1 MKLQEH
7 DYEHAEEKDF
17 GDSEFLAYRDI
28 ATNDFRKSEKESK
41 IQIIK
46 KMLELRHN
54 MKYNQHLLSV
64 YLKAK
69 SLFDTM
75 VDEQRAQI
83 TYLEEIYNH
92 INGMIRDTHRKNT
105 MTAELLKD
113 KKRIGLLLKKMRN
126 SYDKLTN
133 VYTVINVTVQKMNEL
148 IASIEEADDNIEDTE
163 LDSDVEADELE
174 DSEDEIEADEDEDNE
189 DEIEAGKDSEDDME
203 LDDESE
209 DEDDMELD
217 DESEDEDE
225 DEDDTELDREDED
238 DTELDREDEDEAE
251 DEDEDED
258 EETELFDEDEND
270 DEVND
275 EAEADAPFIMVF

>member
-7 DYEHAEEKDF
+7 EHEHTEEENF
-17 GDSEFLAYRDI
+17 GDSDFLAYRDI

-41 IQIIK
+41 IQLIK

-83 TYLEEIYNH
+83 TYLEEIYDH
-92 INGMIRDTHRKNT
+92 INGIIRDTHRKNT

-113 KKRIGLLLKKMRN
+113 KKHIGILLKKMRN

-133 VYTVINVTVQKMNEL
+133 VYTVIDVTVQKMNEL
-148 IASIEEADDNIEDTE
+148 IASIEDSEVEDEAVEAVEADNSEDSEVEDEADEDEAVEDEDTE
-163 LDSDVEADELE
+163 LDNDDTELEDEDSEDMELDNDVEADDLE
-174 DSEDEIEADEDEDNE
+174 D
-189 DEIEAGKDSEDDME
+189 DDTE
-203 LDDESE
+203 LD
-209 DEDDMELD
+209 
-217 DESEDEDE
+217 DEDE
-225 DEDDTELDREDED
+225 DEDDDIELDDEDNEDDED
-238 DTELDREDEDEAE
+238 DDTALKV
-251 DEDEDED
+251 
-258 EETELFDEDEND
+258 EDEN
-270 DEVND
+270 EEE
-275 EAEADAPFIMVF
+275 EAHAPFIMVF

>member
-7 DYEHAEEKDF
+7 EHEHAEEEDF
-17 GDSEFLAYRDI
+17 GDSDFLAYRDI

-83 TYLEEIYNH
+83 TYLEEIYDH
-92 INGMIRDTHRKNT
+92 INGMIRETHRKNT
-105 MTAELLKD
+105 ITAELLKD

-133 VYTVINVTVQKMNEL
+133 VYTVIDVTVQKMNEL
-148 IASIEEADDNIEDTE
+148 IASIEEADNNSEDSEDEAVEADDSDVEVDEDEAVDVDDSEHTE
-163 LDSDVEADELE
+163 LDNDVEADEDESDDTELEDE
-174 DSEDEIEADEDEDNE
+174 DSEYEVEADDSDVEEDES
-189 DEIEAGKDSEDDME
+189 EADDDTE
-203 LDDESE
+203 LE
-209 DEDDMELD
+209 DEDDDAELEHEDGED
-217 DESEDEDE
+217 DTALEVKHEEE
-225 DEDDTELDREDED
+225 DEDD
-238 DTELDREDEDEAE
+238 
-251 DEDEDED
+251 
-258 EETELFDEDEND
+258 EE
-270 DEVND
+270 EVN
-275 EAEADAPFIMVF
+275 ADAPFIMVF

>member
-7 DYEHAEEKDF
+7 EYEHAEEKDF

-174 DSEDEIEADEDEDNE
+174 DNEDEIEADELVDNE
-189 DEIEAGKDSEDDME
+189 DEIEAGKDIEDDT
-203 LDDESE
+203 
-209 DEDDMELD
+209 ELD

-225 DEDDTELDREDED
+225 DEDEDNTELDREDEDESEDED
-238 DTELDREDEDEAE
+238 DTELDREDEDESE

-275 EAEADAPFIMVF
+275 EVNDEAEADAPFIMVF

>member
-7 DYEHAEEKDF
+7 EHAEEEF
-17 GDSEFLAYRDI
+17 GDSDFLAYRDI

-41 IQIIK
+41 IQLIK
-46 KMLELRHN
+46 KMIELRHN

-75 VDEQRAQI
+75 VDEHRTQI

-113 KKRIGLLLKKMRN
+113 KKRIGRLLKKMRN

-133 VYTVINVTVQKMNEL
+133 VYTVIDVTVQKMNEL
-148 IASIEEADDNIEDTE
+148 IASIEDSEDMELESDDTE
-163 LDSDVEADELE
+163 LESDVEDESDEADEDEADEADEVDNSEDEAEDSEDEVEADEADEDEDEDSEDEVEAEESDIEAEADEDEDSDVEADEVE
-174 DSEDEIEADEDEDNE
+174 TDEDEDAADEDEADEDEV
-189 DEIEAGKDSEDDME
+189 EAV
-203 LDDESE
+203 
-209 DEDDMELD
+209 
-217 DESEDEDE
+217 
-225 DEDDTELDREDED
+225 
-238 DTELDREDEDEAE
+238 EA
-251 DEDEDED
+251 
-258 EETELFDEDEND
+258 N
-270 DEVND
+270 
-275 EAEADAPFIMVF
+275 APFIMVF

>member
-1 MKLQEH
+1 MKLQKHEH
-7 DYEHAEEKDF
+7 EHEHEHEHAEEEF
-17 GDSEFLAYRDI
+17 GDSDFLAYRDI

-41 IQIIK
+41 IQLIK

-75 VDEQRAQI
+75 VDEHRTQI

-113 KKRIGLLLKKMRN
+113 KKRIGRLLKKMRN

-133 VYTVINVTVQKMNEL
+133 VYTVIDVTVQKMNEL
-148 IASIEEADDNIEDTE
+148 IASIEDSDDTE
-163 LDSDVEADELE
+163 LESDDTELESEDMELESDVESDNSDDTELESEVTELESDVEADEADEVDNSEDE
-174 DSEDEIEADEDEDNE
+174 DSEDEVEAEDDEADEADED
-189 DEIEAGKDSEDDME
+189 DEADEA
-203 LDDESE
+203 
-209 DEDDMELD
+209 DEDDEDEAVEAD
-217 DESEDEDE
+217 DSEDEDE
-225 DEDDTELDREDED
+225 DE
-238 DTELDREDEDEAE
+238 AG
-251 DEDEDED
+251 
-258 EETELFDEDEND
+258 
-270 DEVND
+270 
-275 EAEADAPFIMVF
+275 EADAPFIMVF

>member
-7 DYEHAEEKDF
+7 EYEHAEEKDF

-105 MTAELLKD
+105 ITAELLKD

-189 DEIEAGKDSEDDME
+189 DEIEAGKDSEDDTV
-203 LDDESE
+203 LDD
-209 DEDDMELD
+209 D
-217 DESEDEDE
+217 SEDEDE
-225 DEDDTELDREDED
+225 DEDDTELDS
-238 DTELDREDEDEAE
+238 E

-275 EAEADAPFIMVF
+275 EVNDEAEADAPFIMVF

>member
-7 DYEHAEEKDF
+7 GHAEEDF
-17 GDSEFLAYRDI
+17 GDSDFLAYRDI

-83 TYLEEIYNH
+83 TYLEEIYDH

-105 MTAELLKD
+105 ITAELLKD

-133 VYTVINVTVQKMNEL
+133 VYTVIDVTVQKMNEL
-148 IASIEEADDNIEDTE
+148 IASIEEADNNSEDEAVEAYDSDVEVDDIEHSE
-163 LDSDVEADELE
+163 LDSDVEADEDESDDTELE
-174 DSEDEIEADEDEDNE
+174 HEDSEYEVDADDSEVDADDSEDEADDSEVDADDSEDEADDSEDEADEDDDAELEHEDR
-189 DEIEAGKDSEDDME
+189 
-203 LDDESE
+203 
-209 DEDDMELD
+209 
-217 DESEDEDE
+217 
-225 DEDDTELDREDED
+225 EDDTALEVKHEEEED
-238 DTELDREDEDEAE
+238 D
-251 DEDEDED
+251 
-258 EETELFDEDEND
+258 EE
-270 DEVND
+270 EVD
-275 EAEADAPFIMVF
+275 ADAPFIMVF

>member
-7 DYEHAEEKDF
+7 EHAEEEF
-17 GDSEFLAYRDI
+17 GDSDFLAYRDI

-41 IQIIK
+41 IQLIK

-75 VDEQRAQI
+75 VDEHRTQI

-113 KKRIGLLLKKMRN
+113 KKRIGRLLKKMRN

-133 VYTVINVTVQKMNEL
+133 VYTVIDVTVQKMNEL
-148 IASIEEADDNIEDTE
+148 IASIEDSEDDVEADNSDDTE
-163 LDSDVEADELE
+163 LESDVEADEADEYEADESDVEADDSE
-174 DSEDEIEADEDEDNE
+174 DSEDEVEAE
-189 DEIEAGKDSEDDME
+189 DSEDE
-203 LDDESE
+203 ADDSE
-209 DEDDMELD
+209 D
-217 DESEDEDE
+217 SEDEDE
-225 DEDDTELDREDED
+225 VEAEDSEDEVEAVEAAEDSDVEVEAVEADEDDEVEADED
-238 DTELDREDEDEAE
+238 DEDEA
-251 DEDEDED
+251 
-258 EETELFDEDEND
+258 
-270 DEVND
+270 D
-275 EAEADAPFIMVF
+275 EAGEADAPFIMVF